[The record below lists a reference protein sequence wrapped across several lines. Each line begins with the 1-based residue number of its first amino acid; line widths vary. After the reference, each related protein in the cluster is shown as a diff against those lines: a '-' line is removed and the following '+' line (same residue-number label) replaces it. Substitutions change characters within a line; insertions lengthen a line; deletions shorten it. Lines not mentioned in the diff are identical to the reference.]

1 MEALDEL
8 YCWCKGVIECV
19 ISVLSDVCRD
29 EKSHVMHESSDGSVE
44 CH

>member
-1 MEALDEL
+1 MC
-8 YCWCKGVIECV
+8 YKYVECV

-44 CH
+44 YH